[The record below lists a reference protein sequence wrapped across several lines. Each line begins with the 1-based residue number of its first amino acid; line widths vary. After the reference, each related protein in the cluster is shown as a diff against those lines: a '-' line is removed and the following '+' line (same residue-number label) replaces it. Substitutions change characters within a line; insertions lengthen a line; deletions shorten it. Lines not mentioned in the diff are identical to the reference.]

1 MNVLIVENEKPA
13 IAGLSRLLKKIDSTV
28 NIVGTTESVES
39 TLNWFQH
46 NPSPE
51 LVFMDIQL
59 DDGLCFEVFETI
71 KPDIPV
77 IFTTAYDEYML
88 SAFKV
93 NSVDYLLKP
102 IEETP
107 LRNAIEK
114 FKSIHYQ
121 KFISNVLLTQLFKEK
136 TGYKSR
142 FLIKVGEHYRSIQ
155 TSEISCFYILER
167 ATFIKTFSDKEF
179 SVDYSLDYLQKMI
192 DPDKFFR
199 INRNCIL
206 NINVVSDILHYSS
219 SRLRIKIN
227 GEKPIYDLIVSK
239 DKVSKF
245 KKWIDK

>member
-13 IAGLSRLLKKIDSTV
+13 IEGLSGLLKKIDSTV

-39 TLNWFQH
+39 TINWFQN

-102 IEETP
+102 IEESP

-114 FKSIHYQ
+114 FKLIHYQ
-121 KFISNVLLTQLFKEK
+121 KPISNDLLTQLFKEK
-136 TGYKSR
+136 TGYKTR

-155 TSEISCFYILER
+155 TSEISYFYILER
-167 ATFIKTFSDKEF
+167 ATFIKTFSDKEY
-179 SVDYSLDYLQKMI
+179 SVDYSLDNLYKMI

-206 NINVVSDILHYSS
+206 NINAVSDILRYSS
-219 SRLRIKIN
+219 SRLKIKLN

-239 DKVSKF
+239 DKVSEF

>member
-13 IAGLSRLLKKIDSTV
+13 IAGLSGLLKKIDSTV

-39 TLNWFQH
+39 TINWFQN

-102 IEETP
+102 IEESP

-121 KFISNVLLTQLFKEK
+121 KSISNDLLTQLFKEK
-136 TGYKSR
+136 TGYKTR

-155 TSEISCFYILER
+155 TSEISYFYILER
-167 ATFIKTFSDKEF
+167 ATFIKTFSDKEY
-179 SVDYSLDYLQKMI
+179 SVDYSLDYLHKMI

-199 INRNCIL
+199 INRNCIV
-206 NINVVSDILHYSS
+206 NINAVIDILRYSS
-219 SRLRIKIN
+219 SRLKIKLN

-239 DKVSKF
+239 DKVSEF